1 MMCSDESELGVKALG
16 AVVWY
21 LQRCLIDFKLLT
33 MGRFS
38 VYEPIDIE
46 SSIRV
51 KDEKIVDSFNKHM
64 VSLLYVLRIYKLVN
78 INVMNRC
85 RC

>member
-1 MMCSDESELGVKALG
+1 MMCSEESELGVKSLG

-46 SSIRV
+46 GPTKV
-51 KDEKIVDSFNKHM
+51 EDEKLVESFNKHM
-64 VSLLYVLRIYKLVN
+64 VS
-78 INVMNRC
+78 
-85 RC
+85 